1 MNAYVV
7 ILQKVV
13 GTEQII
19 KPYEETKK
27 VLHKKMT
34 FDDTIESQTYGKII
48 IKTNWNKIRIPKY
61 IGYINT

>member
-13 GTEQII
+13 GTKQII

-34 FDDTIESQTYGKII
+34 FDDTIE
-48 IKTNWNKIRIPKY
+48 IPNIWENYYK
-61 IGYINT
+61 NEFV